1 MTQLAFIG
9 IGNIGRAM
17 TKNLVEKGNLS
28 KPLILYNR
36 TTSRA
41 QAHSESLGTDKTSVA
56 STIADAVGPSDII
69 FSCLGDDK
77 AVKAVID
84 EALQSNVE
92 GKLFV
97 ECSTIEPATANAL
110 AKAVE
115 AKGAG
120 WISMPIFG
128 APPAALAGQLVTVPA
143 GKAELIEKI
152 RPYTT
157 GVVARASI
165 EFPEEEPGKA
175 LLLKITGN
183 SIIMM
188 MVEAIAQAHTMA
200 EKIGLPSEKLHNF
213 FESMFPGPYVAYSN
227 RMLQGDYYKKDVS
240 NSFVRLN
247 MIITP

>member
-1 MTQLAFIG
+1 MPQLAFIG
-9 IGNIGRAM
+9 LGNIGRAM
-17 TKNLVEKGNLS
+17 TKNLVEKGKLS

-36 TTSRA
+36 TASRA
-41 QAHSESLGTDKTSVA
+41 QAHSESLSSNKTSVA

-77 AVKAVID
+77 AVRAVID
-84 EALQSNVE
+84 EALQGNVQ

-97 ECSTIEPATANAL
+97 ECSTIEPALANEL

-128 APPAALAGQLVTVPA
+128 APPAASAGQLVTVPA
-143 GKAELIEKI
+143 GKAELLEKI
-152 RPYTT
+152 KPYLT
-157 GVVARASI
+157 GVVGRTSI
-165 EFPEEEPGKA
+165 EFPDEEPGKA

-188 MVEAIAQAHTMA
+188 MV
-200 EKIGLPSEKLHNF
+200 
-213 FESMFPGPYVAYSN
+213 
-227 RMLQGDYYKKDVS
+227 
-240 NSFVRLN
+240 
-247 MIITP
+247 